1 MSDEIQPIGEIT
13 HYFDR
18 IGVAAIYLQAEL
30 YLNDWIQVYGNQTNF
45 VQQVL
50 SMEIDRQPI
59 EMGQPE
65 QEIAIKLDQPARVG
79 DYIYPYSE

>member
-30 YLNDWIQVYGNQTNF
+30 YLNDWIH
-45 VQQVL
+45 
-50 SMEIDRQPI
+50 
-59 EMGQPE
+59 
-65 QEIAIKLDQPARVG
+65 A
-79 DYIYPYSE
+79 